1 MTPQWSS
8 EHPLWDEFHDIVGHA
23 VLNVVAYWRADGDNG
38 RVVKHA
44 HKEFAQAAE
53 EIVNMFANQRN
64 NEGIK
69 R

>member
-38 RVVKHA
+38 RVVIK
-44 HKEFAQAAE
+44 
-53 EIVNMFANQRN
+53 NLRRPQR
-64 NEGIK
+64 K
-69 R
+69 